1 MQVSTLL
8 RRPAGG
14 QESEIVFHGSMHMA
28 ASPPI
33 PIVGMV
39 DGTVRMATAIF
50 LFLRI
55 LIETIPPT
63 KRRDAA
69 HLLILPFST
78 RNTDG
83 GIWP

>member
-33 PIVGMV
+33 PITGMV

-50 LFLRI
+50 FFG
-55 LIETIPPT
+55 E
-63 KRRDAA
+63 
-69 HLLILPFST
+69 S
-78 RNTDG
+78 
-83 GIWP
+83 